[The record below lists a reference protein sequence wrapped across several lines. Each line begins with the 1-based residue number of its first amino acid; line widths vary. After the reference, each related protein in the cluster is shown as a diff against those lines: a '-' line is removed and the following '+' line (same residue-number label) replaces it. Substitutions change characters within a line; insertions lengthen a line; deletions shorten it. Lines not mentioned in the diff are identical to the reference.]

1 MWSTILVSFLWPMFS
16 LAFRLEPM
24 VVTVPLQGAQA
35 TATYTVENST
45 KEKVALQFEVRQ
57 RLIREDGVEERP
69 TTEGFF
75 VYPEQ
80 LSLDPGQKR
89 NVRVSWKGNKIPDQE
104 LAYRFIATQLPVE
117 FSKEKQAS
125 KKANLKFL
133 LEYVASLYLLPPGAK
148 PQLKV
153 VSTKVEGG
161 SLQLEIENT
170 GTAHQLLEDI
180 KIHFVSDG
188 KEEFLPEK
196 ELAKIRSENLLAK
209 SKRRFVLPLDPKL
222 RKKQV
227 KVTFSE

>member
-1 MWSTILVSFLWPMFS
+1 MWLSCFISILWPVLS

-24 VVTVPLQGAQA
+24 VVTVPIQGPQA

-45 KEKVALQFEVRQ
+45 KEKVALQFEVRK
-57 RLIREDGVEERP
+57 RVIREDGVEERP

-75 VYPEQ
+75 IYPEQ
-80 LSLDPGQKR
+80 LSLEPGQKR
-89 NVRVSWKGNKIPDQE
+89 NVRVSWKGTNLPDQE
-104 LAYRFIATQLPVE
+104 LAYRFIATQLPVD
-117 FSKEKQAS
+117 FSKQKQAS

-153 VSTKVEGG
+153 LSAVTEGEA
-161 SLQLEIENT
+161 LKLEIENA

-180 KIHFVSDG
+180 QIRFQSEG
-188 KEEFLPEK
+188 KEELLNEK
-196 ELAKIRSENLLAK
+196 ELTKIRSENLLAK
-209 SKRRFVLPLDPKL
+209 SKRRFLIPLDPKF
-222 RKKQV
+222 RKRQV